1 MQNKTAILILAI
13 TLGLV
18 SIYQLSFTGATYKV
32 RKDAREYAKGDL
44 VKETQYLDSI
54 SSLPKDKWNFLG
66 YTFKEVQKKELNLG
80 LDLKGGM
87 NVILEVSVEDVLRS
101 LSNYSTDKTFNE
113 ALLRA
118 KEAQKQS
125 QADFLTLF
133 GRAFQEIDPNAKLA
147 AIFGTPDLKDKINFN
162 STNEQ
167 VLRVLNDEIT
177 VAINNAFNILRTRID
192 RFGVVQPNITQL
204 STKGRILIE
213 LPGQKDPKRVRELL
227 QGTANLEFWETYE
240 NSEILPYLSEANNR
254 LKQLQANNAIKT
266 DQTSATAEINPVSG
280 AVTGAPVQD
289 TTKETQDLLN
299 LIKKDTTTKEASPN
313 TREAFAAENPLF
325 GILTPRVTPEGQPL
339 ESSMVGLA
347 SSRDTAKVDAMLKM
361 PQIKSI
367 FPRDVKFLW
376 SQNPYKYDPSKSMFE
391 LHAIKITTR
400 DGRPPL
406 NGDVITSAR
415 TSSGITGSEVK
426 VDMSMNGEG
435 AKTWARMTRENIGRC
450 IAVVLDGYV
459 RSYPRVQNEIT
470 GGNTEI
476 TGDFTIDEAND
487 LANILK
493 SGKMPAPAHIISDTI
508 VGPTLGKEAINSG
521 FISFIIAFALVLIF
535 MVFYYSKSAGS
546 IANIALVANV
556 FLLFGVLASLN
567 AVLTLPGIAG
577 IVLTMGM
584 AVDANVLIY
593 ERIREE
599 LRAGKS
605 IKQSIY
611 DGYKHAYS
619 AIIDSNVTT
628 ILTGVVLYVF
638 GTGPIKGFATTL
650 VIGILTSLFTSIFI
664 TRLIYERLLKKDAHL
679 TFSIKMTAEVF
690 KHTKIDFIGMRKVF
704 YILSG
709 IILLA
714 GVVSLFVKGLNPGID
729 FTGGRTYVVRFD
741 QPVRTEDIA
750 ARLEKQFGDLP
761 QVVTYGKDNQ
771 VKITTKYRIND
782 TGADDDV
789 ETKLYDGLKD
799 VVGGNISK
807 ADFLSK
813 YRVSSE
819 SVGPVVAADIKINAI
834 YAVAISLLMMFLYI
848 FMRFR
853 YWQYGFGAVM
863 SLFHD
868 VLLVIGVYSIFWG
881 IMPFSMEIDQSFIA
895 AILTVIGFSVN
906 DTVIVFDRLREYIPL
921 HRKRPMAEVLN
932 MAINSTL
939 SRTIN
944 TTLTVILT
952 IVAMFIF
959 GGAVIRGFMFALLV
973 GIGTG
978 VYSSV
983 FVATA
988 LMYDTTPKK
997 KEDPSDK
1004 AKLKP

>member
-1 MQNKTAILILAI
+1 MQNKAAIIVLAI
-13 TLGLV
+13 ALALV

-32 RKDAREYAKGDL
+32 KKEAREYAKGNL

-54 SSLPKDKWNFLG
+54 STLPKEQWSFLG
-66 YTFKEVQKKELNLG
+66 YTFKECQKKELNLG

-87 NVILEVSVEDVLRS
+87 NVILEVSVEDILRA
-101 LSNYSTDKTFNE
+101 LSNYNPDKTFND
-113 ALLRA
+113 ALLRTR
-118 KEAQKQS
+118 EMQKQS
-125 QADFLTLF
+125 QSDFLTLF
-133 GRAFQEIDPNAKLA
+133 GRAFQEVDPNAKLA
-147 AIFGTPDLKDKINFN
+147 SIFGTVELRDRINFN
-162 STNEQ
+162 STNAE
-167 VLRVLNDEIT
+167 VLKVLDDEVSKAIT
-177 VAINNAFNILRTRID
+177 NAFNILRTRID
-192 RFGVVQPNITQL
+192 RFGVIQPDITQL
-204 STKGRILIE
+204 STKGRILIN
-213 LPGQKDPKRVRELL
+213 LPGQTNPKRVRELL

-240 NSEILPYLSEANNR
+240 NSEVIGFLSAANNL
-254 LKQLQANNAIKT
+254 LKEMDINTPKSDTAVKT
-266 DQTSATAEINPVSG
+266 AASKG
-280 AVTGAPVQD
+280 AVSD
-289 TTKETQDLLN
+289 TTKKDQSLLA
-299 LIKKDTTTKEASPN
+299 LIEKDTTKSQKAS
-313 TREAFAAENPLF
+313 TREEFTLQNPLF
-325 GILTPRVTPEGQPL
+325 GILSPRVNQQGQPL
-339 ESSMVGLA
+339 PSCMVGLA
-347 SSRDTAKVDAMLKM
+347 SSKDTARVDALLKM
-361 PQIKSI
+361 NQVKAL
-367 FPRDVKFLW
+367 FPRDLKFMW
-376 SQNPYKYDPSKSMFE
+376 SQNPYKYDPTKTLYE

-406 NGDVITSAR
+406 DGDVITSAR
-415 TSSGITGSEVK
+415 TSSGSRGSDIK
-426 VDMSMNGEG
+426 VDMSMNSEG
-435 AKTWARMTRENIGRC
+435 AKTWARMTRENIDRC
-450 IAVVLDGYV
+450 LVVVLDGYV

-476 TGDFTIDEAND
+476 TGDFTIEEATD
-487 LANILK
+487 LANILE
-493 SGKMPAPAHIISDTI
+493 SGKLPAPAHIISDTI
-508 VGPTLGKEAINSG
+508 VGPTLGKEAISAG
-521 FISFIIAFALVLIF
+521 FYSFVIAFGLVLAF
-535 MVFYYSKSAGS
+535 MIFYYSKSAGT
-546 IANIALVANV
+546 IANIALIANV
-556 FLLFGVLASLN
+556 FLMFGVLASLN

-599 LRAGKS
+599 LRAGKG
-605 IKQSIY
+605 IKLAIS

-650 VIGILTSLFTSIFI
+650 VIGILTSLFTAIFI
-664 TRLIYERLLKKDAHL
+664 TRLIYESLLKRNVNL
-679 TFSIKMTAEVF
+679 TFSIKITAEVF
-690 KHTKIDFIGMRKVF
+690 KHTKIDFIGLRKYF
-704 YILSG
+704 YFISG
-709 IILLA
+709 AILLA
-714 GVVSLFVKGLNPGID
+714 GTISLFVRGLNPGID
-729 FTGGRTYVVRFD
+729 FTGGRTFVIRFD
-741 QPVRTEDIA
+741 KPVTTEDIA
-750 ARLEKQFGDLP
+750 ARLNASFGELP
-761 QVVTYGKDNQ
+761 QVVTFGSVNQ
-771 VKITTKYRIND
+771 VKITTKYRINE
-782 TGADDDV
+782 TGVDDEVD
-789 ETKLYDGLKD
+789 TKLYDGLKD

-807 ADFLSK
+807 EDFLNK

-819 SVGPVVAADIKINAI
+819 TVGPVVAADIKINAFF
-834 YAVAISLLMMFLYI
+834 AVGIALVLIFFYI

-863 SLFHD
+863 SLAHD
-868 VLLVIGVYSIFWG
+868 TLLVIGVYSIFWG
-881 IMPFSMEIDQSFIA
+881 IMPFSMEIDQAFIA

-921 HRKRPMAEVLN
+921 YRKRPLREVLN

-988 LMYDTTPKK
+988 LMYDTSPKGVSEEESRGK
-997 KEDPSDK
+997 IK
-1004 AKLKP
+1004 A

>member
-1 MQNKTAILILAI
+1 MQNKAAIIVLAI

-32 RKDAREYAKGDL
+32 KKEARAFSKGDL

-54 SSLPKDKWNFLG
+54 STLPKDKWSFLG
-66 YTFKEVQKKELNLG
+66 NTFKECQKKELNLG

-87 NVILEVSVEDVLRS
+87 NVILEVSVEDILKA
-101 LSNYSTDKTFNE
+101 LSNYNPDKTFNT
-113 ALLRA
+113 ALEKA
-118 KEAQKQS
+118 KELQKQS
-125 QADFLTLF
+125 QSDYLTLF
-133 GRAFQEIDPNAKLA
+133 GKAFQDADPNAKLA
-147 AIFGTPDLKDKINFN
+147 SIFGTPELREKINFN
-162 STNEQ
+162 SSNAE
-167 VLRVLNDEIT
+167 VLKVLDVEVSSAIT
-177 VAINNAFNILRTRID
+177 NAFNILRTRID

-213 LPGQKDPKRVRELL
+213 LPGQTNPKRVRELL
-227 QGTANLEFWETYE
+227 SGTANLEFWETYE
-240 NSEILPYLSEANNR
+240 NSEIIGYLSAANNL
-254 LKQLQANNAIKT
+254 LKEIQVNTNIAKT
-266 DQTSATAEINPVSG
+266 TAADQKSTA
-280 AVTGAPVQD
+280 AVAD
-289 TTKETQDLLN
+289 TTKKDQSLLDL
-299 LIKKDTTTKEASPN
+299 IAKDTTKAAGTE
-313 TREAFAAENPLF
+313 TREEFTLQNPLF
-325 GILTPRVTPEGQPL
+325 GLLNPRVSAEGQPL
-339 ESSMVGLA
+339 PSSMIGLA
-347 SSRDTAKVDAMLKM
+347 SSKDTARVNAILNMN
-361 PQIKSI
+361 QIKAL
-367 FPRDVKFLW
+367 FPRDLKMMW
-376 SQNPYKYDPSKSMFE
+376 SQNPYKYDPTKTIFE
-391 LHAIKITTR
+391 LHAVKVTTR

-406 NGDVITSAR
+406 DGSVITSAR
-415 TSSGITGSEVK
+415 TSSGVTGSEVK

-470 GGNTEI
+470 GGSTEI
-476 TGDFTIDEAND
+476 TGDFTIEEADD

-493 SGKMPAPAHIISDTI
+493 SGKLPAPARIISDTI
-508 VGPTLGKEAINSG
+508 VGPTLGAEAINSG
-521 FISFIIAFALVLIF
+521 FISFIIAFAFVLAF
-535 MVFYYSKSAGS
+535 MIFYYSKSAGT
-546 IANIALVANV
+546 IANIALLANI

-599 LRAGKS
+599 LRAGKG
-605 IKQSIY
+605 IKLAIA

-628 ILTGVVLYVF
+628 ILTGIVLYIF

-650 VIGILTSLFTSIFI
+650 VIGILTSLFTAIFI
-664 TRLIYERLLKKDAHL
+664 TRIIYESALKKNRNL
-679 TFSIKMTAEVF
+679 TFSIKITADVF
-690 KHTKIDFIGMRKVF
+690 KHTKIDFIGMRKYF
-704 YILSG
+704 YVASG
-709 IILLA
+709 VILLA
-714 GVVSLFVKGLNPGID
+714 GVVSLFVRGLNPGID

-741 QPVRTEDIA
+741 NPVTTEDIA
-750 ARLEKQFGDLP
+750 ARLTTSFGELP
-761 QVVTYGKDNQ
+761 QVVTYGNDNQ
-771 VKITTKYRIND
+771 VKITTKYKINE
-782 TGADDDV
+782 TGVDDEV
-789 ETKLYDGLKD
+789 ETKLYDGLKG
-799 VVGGNISK
+799 VVGGDISK
-807 ADFLSK
+807 EVFLSK

-819 SVGPVVAADIKINAI
+819 TVGPVVAADIKINAF
-834 YAVAISLLMMFLYI
+834 YAVGVALLLIFLYI

-881 IMPFSMEIDQSFIA
+881 LMPFSMEIDQAFIA

-906 DTVIVFDRLREYIPL
+906 DTVIVFDRLREYLPL
-921 HRKRPMAEVLN
+921 YRKRPMKEVLN

-944 TTLTVILT
+944 TTLTVMLT

-959 GGAVIRGFMFALLV
+959 GGAVIRGFMFALMI

-988 LMYDTTPKK
+988 LMYDTTPHKGNA
-997 KEDPSDK
+997 EDDPKS
-1004 AKLKP
+1004 KLKA